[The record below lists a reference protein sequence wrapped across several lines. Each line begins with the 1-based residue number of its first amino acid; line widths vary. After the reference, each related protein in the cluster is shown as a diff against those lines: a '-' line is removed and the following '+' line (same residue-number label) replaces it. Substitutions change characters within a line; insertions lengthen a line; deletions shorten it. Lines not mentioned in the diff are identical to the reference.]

1 MVIIA
6 IILFI
11 ISLVLL
17 SYSIALLI
25 GRDGSLFSLFSK
37 EEKSATKAE
46 KLSIYLATLVILTL
60 SVIMLL
66 QTI

>member
-1 MVIIA
+1 MVISA

-25 GRDGSLFSLFSK
+25 GRDGSLFSLFFQ

>member
-1 MVIIA
+1 MVISA

-37 EEKSATKAE
+37 KKNQQQ
-46 KLSIYLATLVILTL
+46 KLKN
-60 SVIMLL
+60 
-66 QTI
+66 